1 MLCRVNSDEHP
12 IRKEIANGDYRP
24 MVVVITPKHKLAF
37 EILVQKVVDGKITGL
52 ETKMVKPEQAQ
63 KALAQHLLAVA
74 AFHLRSYI
82 EVLIPTCP
90 GVFMLCVC
98 NFLLSQ

>member
-1 MLCRVNSDEHP
+1 
-12 IRKEIANGDYRP
+12 

-37 EILVQKVVDGKITGL
+37 EIKVQKVVDGKVTGEM
-52 ETKMVKPEQAQ
+52 ETKLIKPEHAQ

-90 GVFMLCVC
+90 GVFMYAISF
-98 NFLLSQ
+98 FLSTSFVFYVVICCA